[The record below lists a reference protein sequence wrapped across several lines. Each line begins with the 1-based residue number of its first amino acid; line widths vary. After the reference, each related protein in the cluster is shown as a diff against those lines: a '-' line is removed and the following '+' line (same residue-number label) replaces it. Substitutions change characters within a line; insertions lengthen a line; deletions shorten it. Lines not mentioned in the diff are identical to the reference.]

1 MLTHEHILHQPLWW
15 CHSYTSVQ
23 PCFMGIIL
31 NILWPWHEPWISFFF
46 YSRRTNRNC
55 PGWLTLRYCTHDMH
69 YVVAHFH
76 YVLSIG
82 AVFAII
88 RGFIYLFPLFSGYAL
103 NSTWAKIH
111 FMIISIH
118 DYKGQAWAL
127 ILILLN
133 LFIGS
138 INLLGLLLHSFTPTT
153 QLSINLGIAI
163 PLLVGTVIT
172 GFAIKQ
178 KHA

>member
-1 MLTHEHILHQPLWW
+1 
-15 CHSYTSVQ
+15 
-23 PCFMGIIL
+23 
-31 NILWPWHEPWISFFF
+31 
-46 YSRRTNRNC
+46 
-55 PGWLTLRYCTHDMH
+55 MH
-69 YVVAHFH
+69 YVVPHFH

-138 INLLGLLLHSFTPTT
+138 INLGR
-153 QLSINLGIAI
+153 AI

-172 GFAIKQ
+172 GFCNKTKACLAHFLQGTSALLIPILIIIKTISLLIQ
-178 KHA
+178 SIVLIRWLTANITAGHLLIHWSGEPFWH